1 MNVQRIDLQLL
12 PDADG
17 HLSVEQRRDI
27 PFDID
32 RVMLVY
38 GVPEG
43 ATKNGHAYAHTHQL
57 LIAVNGQ
64 LEVTLD
70 DGQKR
75 STVTLDKPHQG
86 LHLPPGI
93 WSQQTAFSPGAVC
106 LVLLSAPNEEDDLI
120 SDYNAFLISKNVLH
134 EMESAVGQTESPS
147 NQSGAPSSPE
157 LPFYDLQ
164 RLTQTHGSEIKAA
177 VNRVIDKGWYVLG
190 HEVETFERH
199 YAAYIGTKHCI
210 GVGNGLDALRLILR
224 AYIELGRLQEGDE
237 ILVPANTFIASMLAI
252 TDNRLQPV
260 LVEPDARTLQIDGTK
275 LEAALT
281 PRTKAVMIVHL
292 YGQNAWTETIAAF
305 CTQHGLLLL
314 EDNAQAAGCNVQ
326 VPTLNTTQKTGSLG
340 HAAGHSFYPTKPLG
354 ALGDGGAV
362 TTNDDQL
369 ATTVRQLANYGS
381 GRKYVFLYQGY
392 NSRLDEL
399 QAAALDVKLRY
410 LDSENERR
418 RHIARLY
425 KQGLNHPTIQLPDL
439 SLNND
444 NVYHLYPILV
454 GQAQP
459 SVGGQANAP
468 TDGPSAG
475 TVRNESRRD
484 ALQQYLAAQGIQT
497 QIHYPIPPHRQ
508 ACYKT
513 WTTASYPI
521 TEAIHQRELS
531 LPLSPVMTDNDVQRV
546 IDAINHW
553 NPDACT

>member
-12 PDADG
+12 PDAGG

-38 GVPEG
+38 GVPKG
-43 ATKNGHAYAHTHQL
+43 ATQNGHAYAHTHQL

-64 LEVTLD
+64 QEVTLD
-70 DGQKR
+70 DGQER
-75 STVTLDKPHQG
+75 TTVTLDKPNQG

-93 WSQQTAFSPGAVC
+93 WSQLTAFSSGAVC
-106 LVLLSAPNEEDDLI
+106 LVLLSAPNDDGDLI
-120 SDYNAFLISKNVLH
+120 SDYKVYMTAMIGSTKPG
-134 EMESAVGQTESPS
+134 SAVGQTESPS
-147 NQSGAPSSPE
+147 NQSEAPSSPE

-164 RLTQTHGSEIKAA
+164 RLTQAHGSEIKTA
-177 VNRVIDKGWYVLG
+177 VNRVIDKGWFVLG

-210 GVGNGLDALRLILR
+210 AVGNGLDALRLILR

-252 TDNRLQPV
+252 TDNRLKPV

-275 LEAALT
+275 LEASLT
-281 PRTKAVMIVHL
+281 PKTKAVMIVHL
-292 YGQNAWTETIAAF
+292 YGQNAWTETIDTF

-314 EDNAQAAGCNVQ
+314 EDNAQAAGCVVQ
-326 VPTLNTTQKTGSLG
+326 VPAHHTTQKTGSLG

-425 KQGLNHPTIQLPDL
+425 KQGLNHPAIQLPDL

-459 SVGGQANAP
+459 SVGEHTNAP
-468 TDGPSAG
+468 TDRPNAG
-475 TVRNESRRD
+475 TVGDESRRD
-484 ALQQYLAAQGIQT
+484 ALQQYLAVQGIQT

-508 ACYKT
+508 ACYKA

-521 TEAIHQRELS
+521 TEAIHHSELS
-531 LPLSPVMTDNDVQRV
+531 LPLSPVMTDDEAQRV

>member
-12 PDADG
+12 PDAG
-17 HLSVEQRRDI
+17 SHLSVEQRRDI

-64 LEVTLD
+64 LAVTLD
-70 DGQKR
+70 DGQER

-93 WSQQTAFSPGAVC
+93 WSQLCAFSSGAVC

-177 VNRVIDKGWYVLG
+177 VNRVIDKGWFVLG
-190 HEVETFERH
+190 REVETFERH

-210 GVGNGLDALRLILR
+210 AVGNGLDALRLILR
-224 AYIELGRLQEGDE
+224 AYMELGRLQEGDE
-237 ILVPANTFIASMLAI
+237 VLVPANTFIASMLAI
-252 TDNRLQPV
+252 TDNRLKPV
-260 LVEPDARTLQIDGTK
+260 LVEPDPKTLQIDGAK

-292 YGQNAWTETIAAF
+292 YGQNAWTATIAAF
-305 CTQHGLLLL
+305 CSQHGLLLL

-439 SLNND
+439 SLNDD

-454 GQAQP
+454 GKA
-459 SVGGQANAP
+459 
-468 TDGPSAG
+468 
-475 TVRNESRRD
+475 SRRD

-508 ACYKT
+508 ACYKA
-513 WTTASYPI
+513 WATASYPI
-521 TEAIHQRELS
+521 TEAIHQCELS

-553 NPDACT
+553 NPNA